1 MEIWRIA
8 AGFLLAAIVCGGAI
22 AMLRP
27 VWRNY
32 ALARPNARSSHT
44 QPTPQGGGIAVLLGI
59 AFALVI
65 APTRIELYG
74 VFALTLALGVLGAVD
89 DIRSLAA
96 PPRLIVQGLISVGVI
111 ALLPE
116 GLRVLPILPW
126 WIERGLLA
134 IGLLWFINL
143 TNFMDGIDWITVAEM
158 VPITGALAI
167 FGFTGALPA
176 EVAFAAATLC
186 GALVG
191 FAPFNKPVA
200 RLFLGD
206 VGSLPVGL
214 LVAWMLIRFG
224 ADHLAAALLL
234 PLYYIADATI
244 TLVRRLARG
253 ERVMQAHRCHFYQ
266 QAVDGTLSVMQVV
279 ARIALINVILIALAA
294 VCLLVP
300 VLSVHAA
307 ALIAGCASVAALLVH
322 FARAKA

>member
-1 MEIWRIA
+1 MEIWRIV

-27 VWRNY
+27 VWHNY

-65 APTRIELYG
+65 APVRIELYG

-116 GLRVLPILPW
+116 SMRVLPILPW

-158 VPITGALAI
+158 VLITGALAI
-167 FGFTGALPA
+167 FGFAGALPI

-206 VGSLPVGL
+206 VGSLPIGL
-214 LVAWMLIRFG
+214 LAAWMLIRFG
-224 ADHLAAALLL
+224 ADHLAAAILL

-294 VCLLVP
+294 VCVLVP
-300 VLSVHAA
+300 VLSVHAV

-322 FARAKA
+322 FARAKT